1 MCTQSELRNWG
12 DTAWGAPGAT
22 INTAIAMAC
31 CFGVSS
37 PFTAHS
43 KAISLSLLNL
53 PSSADR
59 VVEIFLRPASRD
71 QMIQRGVLAGGRGR
85 EDLAANAWTRSPMH
99 PTKSDF

>member
-1 MCTQSELRNWG
+1 V
-12 DTAWGAPGAT
+12 GAPGAT

-43 KAISLSLLNL
+43 KAIALSLLNL

-85 EDLAANAWTRSPMH
+85 EDLAAMHGLARLCTLRSLS
-99 PTKSDF
+99 SDFGPPTWPPAR